1 MKYFIFVLTVI
12 FLNSCAS
19 NHLVL
24 LKSSSQKWSTI
35 DNSSSGTNYHFVLK
49 TFANKNDL
57 KIDSLC
63 IQNKLIKT
71 FHYSVL
77 GKSNKYTNYIS
88 GDTILISVNSI
99 DHKSERENNSCL
111 CKNNYASLVYFSHK
125 NKSFTVNI
133 KSMKILPELK

>member
-35 DNSSSGTNYHFVLK
+35 DNSSSGTNFHFVLK
-49 TFANKNDL
+49 TFANKDDL

-71 FHYSVL
+71 FHYSVI
-77 GKSNKYTNYIS
+77 GKSNTYTNFLS
-88 GDTILISVNSI
+88 GDTILVSVNSI
-99 DHKSERENNSCL
+99 ENSSEINSSCSSKS
-111 CKNNYASLVYFSHK
+111 NYDSFIFFTHK
-125 NKSFTVNI
+125 NKSYTVNI
-133 KSMKILPELK
+133 KSMKILPELR

>member
-1 MKYFIFVLTVI
+1 MKYFFFILTVI
-12 FLNSCAS
+12 LLYSCTS
-19 NHLVL
+19 KQLVL
-24 LKSSSQKWSTI
+24 IKSSSQKWSTV
-35 DNSSSGTNYHFVLK
+35 DKSSSGTNYHFVLK

-77 GKSNKYTNYIS
+77 GKSNTYTNYLS
-88 GDTILISVNSI
+88 GDTILVSVNSI
-99 DHKSERENNSCL
+99 ENSSERNSSCS
-111 CKNNYASLVYFSHK
+111 CKSNDDSFIFFSHK
-125 NKSFTVNI
+125 NKSYTVNV